1 MSARIGWPAVV
12 RQAGEIAGRR
22 GHDLLIML
30 LVLLLGALA
39 MMAAVAWMAE
49 HLIVFAGVALLM
61 CGVFYLGRYERTRA
75 RSGQIQLRQ
84 AWPEEPAAAAL
95 PAATLP
101 QADYDWDELGTRQP
115 ASVPAG
121 SDRDSLLA
129 DPRSGA
135 HPLRRP

>member
-1 MSARIGWPAVV
+1 MSARIGWPAIV
-12 RQAGEIAGRR
+12 RQAWEIAGRR

-39 MMAAVAWMAE
+39 MIAAVAWMAE

-61 CGVFYLGRYERTRA
+61 WGVFYLGRHERTRA
-75 RSGQIQLRQ
+75 RPGQIQPRQ

-95 PAATLP
+95 PTATLP
-101 QADYDWDELGTRQP
+101 LAGYGQDGELTDKRPARRAADRTR
-115 ASVPAG
+115 
-121 SDRDSLLA
+121 LLA
-129 DPRSGA
+129 DPLSGA